1 MAPGPG
7 VQAKAL
13 VNEQDMKALG
23 WLFTT
28 YMYLYE
34 QQTCALY
41 DGVSL
46 DPVLCVEAAPE
57 RGVQVGALV
66 VDGVVVRIQSL
77 PLLYCHL
84 TKHYYVEHNTTRT
97 YILRCCN

>member
-1 MAPGPG
+1 
-7 VQAKAL
+7 
-13 VNEQDMKALG
+13 
-23 WLFTT
+23 
-28 YMYLYE
+28 MYHCVLL
-34 QQTCALY
+34 TCALY

-66 VDGVVVRIQSL
+66 MDGVVVRIQSL

-84 TKHYYVEHNTTRT
+84 TKHGEVEHNTLRMS
-97 YILRCCN
+97 ILRCCN